1 MSPDPLRVMLL
12 AETRRT
18 NRRLIE
24 LEQKVN
30 AIMDAVRQLRRD
42 PVPGGPAED
51 RLAESPPRVSVC
63 PNPVCQQY
71 YFPDSG
77 RCAAC
82 GWTEPHE
89 CPPTGVVCSV
99 CVVEDD
105 EPDEETSL
113 ELTQPPAS

>member
-1 MSPDPLRVMLL
+1 MRVMLL

-42 PVPGGPAED
+42 PAAADGPAED
-51 RLAESPPRVSVC
+51 RLAKAPPRVSVC

-82 GWTEPHE
+82 GWVEPLPE
-89 CPPTGVVCSV
+89 TVTAGCCD
-99 CVVEDD
+99 DD

-113 ELTQPPAS
+113 ELTQPPAY